1 MNEDPGNPSAGL
13 EVAGEAAPTTAES
26 QAQAQEVEAG
36 AAVEPIADPDLA
48 PGAPT
53 AAESVSGSTP
63 TPDDQAANEITA
75 ESVTEAIL
83 FATDAPLPAAKI
95 ARILG
100 VGDAR
105 SVRKHIET
113 LNARYEQTGAAFRIE
128 EVGGGFQMLT
138 LPAYNNW
145 VGKLLSV
152 RRETKLSPAALE
164 TLAVVAYRQPVLR
177 ANVEAIRGVT
187 VGDVLNRLR
196 EMGLVKIVGRA
207 EVIGRPMLYGTTRK
221 FLEVF
226 GLASL
231 EDLPKVDALALP
243 MQKRAETET
252 ETEAEAEAKPL
263 PAEGQQA

>member
-1 MNEDPGNPSAGL
+1 MIAAMCLGTSHGSTAADPAAEDSPPAAESEAAAGEDVQNPGL
-13 EVAGEAAPTTAES
+13 EATAAPGSTLEPVPRA
-26 QAQAQEVEAG
+26 EAG
-36 AAVEPIADPDLA
+36 AATHGDSDSEA
-48 PGAPT
+48 
-53 AAESVSGSTP
+53 AAE
-63 TPDDQAANEITA
+63 ITT
-75 ESVTEAIL
+75 ESVVEAIL
-83 FATDAPLPAAKI
+83 FATDSPLPAAKI

-105 SVRKHIET
+105 SVKKHIES
-113 LNARYEQTGAAFRIE
+113 LNARYQQTGASFRIE
-128 EVGGGFQMLT
+128 EVAGGFQVLT

-145 VGKLLSV
+145 VSKLLSV

-177 ANVEAIRGVT
+177 ADIEAIRGVA
-187 VGDVLNRLR
+187 VGDILVRLR

-207 EVIGRPMLYGTTRK
+207 EVIGRPMLYGTTKK

-243 MQKRAETET
+243 PQK
-252 ETEAEAEAKPL
+252 EAAGDSQSDRPGASEV
-263 PAEGQQA
+263 QS